1 MKSDIVVKFD
11 GQLAKDHVLPAYEAG
26 LAIANIARAI
36 SIPAAYLEGMRVQ
49 KKNVSARYF
58 QLNLTTQREGSYEA
72 VYQFVMN
79 AALLGSLGQAVGI
92 NITADFVK
100 QFVYTVINRAVGRA
114 GDSGIEALEQ
124 SESLNPGDLAALGD
138 AIEPAL
144 RESHR
149 IIGNGAGS
157 ITIIGSHNNIVF
169 DSRTKSHLNTSVT
182 DDTVRVREFSVAS
195 FNANTG
201 NGRVFDFE
209 EGRTIFFEL
218 DRDADAQT
226 IQLLTQSMS
235 NYAISRRLGDEMSS
249 RVALVYDTV
258 EDVNGHTKK
267 LTVFEARP
275 IIAQIGDA
283 SSK

>member
-1 MKSDIVVKFD
+1 MSSDIIVKFD
-11 GQLAKDHVLPAYEAG
+11 GQLARDHKLPAYEAG

-58 QLNLTTQREGSYEA
+58 QLNLATQREGSYEA
-72 VYQFVMN
+72 VYHFVMD
-79 AALLGSLGQAVGI
+79 AALLASLSTAVSLSV
-92 NITADFVK
+92 TADFVK
-100 QFVYTVINRAVGRA
+100 QFIYTVISRAVGR
-114 GDSGIEALEQ
+114 
-124 SESLNPGDLAALGD
+124 PGDETIEKLEHTKKLNSGDLIALGD

-149 IIGNGAGS
+149 IIGSGAGS

-169 DSRTKSHLNTSVT
+169 DSQTKSYLNTSIAN
-182 DDTVRVREFSVAS
+182 DKVRVREFSVAS

-218 DRDADAQT
+218 DRDADAKT

-235 NYAISRRLGDEMSS
+235 NYAISRRLGDKISS

-258 EDVNGHTKK
+258 EDVNGHIKK
-267 LTVFEARP
+267 LTVFQARP
-275 IIAQIGDA
+275 FLEQIGDK
-283 SSK
+283 SS